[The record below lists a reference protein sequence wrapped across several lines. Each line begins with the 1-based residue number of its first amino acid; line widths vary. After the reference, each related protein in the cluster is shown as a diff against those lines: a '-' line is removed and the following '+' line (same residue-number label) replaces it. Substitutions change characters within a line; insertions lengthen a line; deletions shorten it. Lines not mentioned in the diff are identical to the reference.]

1 MTAVYKGEFLRV
13 CMCVCVREKWGGGG
27 VEKWGEGRE
36 REKRGQSMAEHRQCS
51 QH

>member
-27 VEKWGEGRE
+27 GGEVG
-36 REKRGQSMAEHRQCS
+36 RGQREGEKGTEYG
-51 QH
+51 